1 MIHQYGKFSDSQVK
15 AYAKIMHSEVH
26 KLLLFKD
33 KNVSQ
38 VIFDNESD
46 YLNYFSNLLRRFSGY
61 NELLCCPVQM
71 VALLATLQSAYDMVN
86 SNNFDFYEYRRL
98 ILDAHG
104 YIKSMFEESED

>member
-1 MIHQYGKFSDSQVK
+1 MKHIYGTFSDSQLK
-15 AYAKIMHSEVH
+15 ENSKIMHSEIH

-33 KNVSQ
+33 KNLNQ
-38 VIFDNESD
+38 KIFDSESD
-46 YLNYFSNLLRRFSGY
+46 FKNYFSNLMYRFSGY
-61 NELLCCPVQM
+61 NELFNCPVQM

-86 SNNFDFYEYRRL
+86 SENFDFVEYRRL

>member
-1 MIHQYGKFSDSQVK
+1 MRHMYGTFSDSQLK
-15 AYAKIMHSEVH
+15 ANSKIMHSEIH

-33 KNVSQ
+33 ENVKQ
-38 VIFDNESD
+38 IIFDSESD
-46 YLNYFSNLLRRFSGY
+46 FKNYFSNLMYRFSGY
-61 NELLCCPVQM
+61 NELLHCPVQM

-86 SNNFDFYEYRRL
+86 SKNFDFVEYRRL